1 MSAARGFR
9 SRRSTLMGGI
19 WRREGAATSRRPS
32 APMICLACCRSKTRF
47 GRGPWRAMSPVRST
61 TRRREFPAAD
71 EQGSGGRMALTLGR
85 QGQGDARAVG
95 QPDELTDDYVV
106 ETGTERERIP
116 ASFQIFRLLQA
127 VLIIAIA
134 ILSFAVFWM
143 VGLIIGIF

>member
-1 MSAARGFR
+1 
-9 SRRSTLMGGI
+9 
-19 WRREGAATSRRPS
+19 
-32 APMICLACCRSKTRF
+32 
-47 GRGPWRAMSPVRST
+47 
-61 TRRREFPAAD
+61 
-71 EQGSGGRMALTLGR
+71 MALTLGR

-95 QPDELTDDYVV
+95 QPDELTDDYIV